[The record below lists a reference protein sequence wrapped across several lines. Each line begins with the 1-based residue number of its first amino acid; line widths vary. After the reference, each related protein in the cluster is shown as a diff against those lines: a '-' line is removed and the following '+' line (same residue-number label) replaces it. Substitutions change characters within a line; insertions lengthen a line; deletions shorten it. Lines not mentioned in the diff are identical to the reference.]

1 MRHLY
6 ANRFGLAAAVTL
18 GVIVASPR
26 AARADVVIFEKDP
39 WSVWTSGRSAAH
51 YQFILGGGTPTPSAP
66 GVVLTG
72 FRNDA
77 ATDENNNV
85 ATSRIRSGWVGTQLG
100 FGVANQL
107 TPTTKIKAF
116 FAISVADITND
127 REKTTDK
134 LVDFREAWTTI
145 EGSFGTVKFGR
156 ALSIFGPALAGS
168 VYMYSYGNAV
178 GHPCTIDGQ
187 AITCGPINAG
197 AIYPGFNAQLSYA
210 TPNLNGFGAKI
221 GLFDPSLPSLADG
234 TYPYTLRPL
243 PRVEGELSYE
253 YPLGNKDKVV
263 VFGEGLWQRM
273 GRLDNPMAPTT
284 TLFTDAVGGI
294 AAARFEMAGFR
305 IGGGYWAGKGLG
317 TGVPLQPGQA
327 VDPTGELRTF
337 SGYMAHAN
345 YMIGDTELGA
355 GIGKSIVNET
365 DNDRNTP
372 LQSLIKSNTAFHVLA
387 FQHIGPLILG
397 LEFTHW
403 ISEWHRG
410 EKQSLNFMGG
420 GVNFLW

>member
-18 GVIVASPR
+18 GVVVASPR
-26 AARADVVIFEKDP
+26 VARADVVIFEKDA

-77 ATDENNNV
+77 ATDENNNI

-100 FGVANQL
+100 IGVANQL
-107 TPTTKIKAF
+107 TPTTKVKAF
-116 FAISVADITND
+116 FAVSVADITND
-127 REKTTDK
+127 REKTADK
-134 LVDFREAWTTI
+134 GVDFREAWTTI

-197 AIYPGFNAQLSYA
+197 AIYPGFNAQLTYA

-253 YPLGNKDKVV
+253 YGGSTIPWRRPRPSSPMRWAALA
-263 VFGEGLWQRM
+263 
-273 GRLDNPMAPTT
+273 RLVSKWPA
-284 TLFTDAVGGI
+284 
-294 AAARFEMAGFR
+294 
-305 IGGGYWAGKGLG
+305 
-317 TGVPLQPGQA
+317 
-327 VDPTGELRTF
+327 
-337 SGYMAHAN
+337 SGS
-345 YMIGDTELGA
+345 EA
-355 GIGKSIVNET
+355 GIGPARGSAPACHSNRARRSIPPANCAHSRGT
-365 DNDRNTP
+365 WRTP
-372 LQSLIKSNTAFHVLA
+372 T
-387 FQHIGPLILG
+387 
-397 LEFTHW
+397 T
-403 ISEWHRG
+403 
-410 EKQSLNFMGG
+410 
-420 GVNFLW
+420 